1 MLLQGKNIIVTGTN
15 RGIGKAMV
23 EVFARQGAN
32 VWACAR
38 KPSEEFE
45 AFLQQTAAKNNVT
58 IAPVYFELT
67 NSDEVKASLRAVF
80 AEKKPIDALVNCA
93 GAVSPNALFAMTSI
107 DVMRNLFEV
116 NFFAQMYITQLV
128 SRIMS
133 RQKSGSIVF
142 LSSVAG
148 LDGDPGQLEYCASKS
163 AIAGATKKLA
173 HELGPQGIRVNAI
186 APGLTDTDMA
196 KGMSDDLMRQ
206 TIDSVVLKRLG
217 KPEEIANADAFLV
230 SDFASY
236 ITGQVIRVDGG
247 R

>member
-1 MLLQGKNIIVTGTN
+1 M
-15 RGIGKAMV
+15 
-23 EVFARQGAN
+23 
-32 VWACAR
+32 
-38 KPSEEFE
+38 
-45 AFLQQTAAKNNVT
+45 
-58 IAPVYFELT
+58 
-67 NSDEVKASLRAVF
+67 
-80 AEKKPIDALVNCA
+80 
-93 GAVSPNALFAMTSI
+93 
-107 DVMRNLFEV
+107 
-116 NFFAQMYITQLV
+116 
-128 SRIMS
+128 
-133 RQKSGSIVF
+133 F

-206 TIDSVVLKRLG
+206 TIDSVILKRLG
-217 KPEEIANADAFLV
+217 KPEEIANAAAFLV